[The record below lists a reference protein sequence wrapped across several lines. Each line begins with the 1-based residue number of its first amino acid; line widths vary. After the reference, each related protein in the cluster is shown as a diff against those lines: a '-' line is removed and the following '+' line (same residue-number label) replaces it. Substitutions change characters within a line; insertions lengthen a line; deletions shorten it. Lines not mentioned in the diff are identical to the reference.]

1 MNDNIKLEVAIEIMA
16 SKIAQMNRDG
26 YDINSD
32 EMKQLVEEKKK
43 LYECDMEIIDKIINI
58 YGKQLKQDNN

>member
-32 EMKQLVEEKKK
+32 EMKQLLEEKKK